1 MKKLFFALF
10 CFIIHSASF
19 AQDCQDINQFIVET
33 TISPTI
39 ELDSLTQDT
48 IIYYDLC
55 QGQTLDLTANATFPE
70 NNAEYEQTLGST
82 IFTWYLDEVE
92 VEEGLTFSH
101 EFNQSGG
108 YIVSLYAEDIN
119 ECETP
124 EPFEVFVR
132 VSTTPTLDL
141 TLDFDQVCP
150 GVATNI
156 SASGGS
162 DINVNVDYNPD
173 GWASV
178 PCEDEL
184 ADITF
189 LPDVPSGTIESYTT
203 DLELTCFGEGQT
215 LTNINDILSID
226 LNIEHSYMGDLDITL
241 TAPNGVEVYLLEY
254 PTGGG
259 IFLGEPNENDSFT
272 NDNDPDDNPPGIGY
286 DYGWSNTPSYNGTMS
301 DGLADNTSPVPGG
314 GFGTTLNS
322 DTYFPTGNLSDFLGT
337 PLNGTWTIT
346 ITDNLGSDNGWIFS
360 WGISINEA
368 IIPSA
373 WSFDNY
379 ITDEYW
385 ENDPSI
391 IYNNGPNI
399 TIQPSS
405 PGNYSYEYIIVDNF
419 GCEYSEEIDI
429 TSTSYVNVTP
439 SVTDD
444 YCSGET
450 GEISLQLSGGTPGYD
465 VDWNT
470 GESGTTID
478 ELGEDTYHYTI
489 VDDLGCES
497 AGSIQVDN
505 YELELQFNVATEYEH
520 CHQGIGEASLTP
532 LNGDAPYTYD
542 WSNNL
547 PNDSLVTELG
557 EDTYNVHITD
567 SYGCQGDETIEI
579 INIPPPVA
587 YFEQTFDTVV
597 FIDGLVE
604 FINFSTSEPETE
616 LVEYSWSFG
625 NGQFSTDSQ
634 TEHDFNQIGNY
645 AVQLT
650 VTDGGGCTD
659 SYMSEVIA
667 VEDYFAWA
675 PTAFTPNGDNVND
688 IFRPVFHEIIEE
700 SFEIYIYD
708 RWGKL
713 VYQSTDIDA
722 GWDGIRQD
730 NGIAAEKNAYSFVAR
745 FTTHRNILQEKT
757 GSFVLLK

>member
-1 MKKLFFALF
+1 MKKLLFALF

-19 AQDCQDINQFIVET
+19 AQDCQDINQFIVEAN
-33 TISPTI
+33 IPPTLEI
-39 ELDSLTQDT
+39 DSNTQAT

-70 NNAEYEQTLGST
+70 NNTWYEQSLGT
-82 IFTWYLDEVE
+82 TTFTWYIDEVE
-92 VEEGLTFSH
+92 EEEGNAFSY

-108 YIVSLYAEDIN
+108 YIISLYAEDIN

-124 EPFEVFVR
+124 EPFNVFVR

-162 DINVNVDYNPD
+162 DINVNVDYTPD
-173 GWASV
+173 GWGSV
-178 PCEDEL
+178 PCEDEFSDPL
-184 ADITF
+184 YLPDGSGAVYSTDIT
-189 LPDVPSGTIESYTT
+189 LG
-203 DLELTCFGEGQT
+203 CFGDGQT
-215 LTNINDILSID
+215 LTDVNDILSVD
-226 LNIEHSYMGDLDITL
+226 VNMEHSYTGDLDILL
-241 TAPNGVEVYLLEY
+241 TAPNGVQITLFNQA
-254 PTGGG
+254 GGG
-259 IFLGEPNENDSFT
+259 TWLGEATDGDATET
-272 NDNDPDDNPPGIGY
+272 NPGVGY
-286 DYGWSNTPSYNGTMS
+286 DYGWSMNPTYNGTMA
-301 DGLADNTSPVPGG
+301 DGMGDNTSPEPGG
-314 GFGTTLNS
+314 GFANILNS
-322 DTYFPTGNLSDFLGT
+322 DTYLPIESFNALLGT
-337 PLNGTWTIT
+337 PLNGTWTLT
-346 ITDNLGSDNGWIFS
+346 IVDNLSIDNGWIFS
-360 WGISINEA
+360 WGITIDQY

-429 TSTSYVNVTP
+429 TSTSYVNVIP

-470 GESGTTID
+470 GESGTSID
-478 ELGEDTYHYTI
+478 ELGEDTYHYSI

-497 AGSIQVDN
+497 AGSIQVEN

-567 SYGCQGDETIEI
+567 AYGCQGDETIEI

-708 RWGKL
+708 KWGKL